1 MRKPGPLPA
10 GARLSL
16 PFWGTRDEL
25 TEVVALAR
33 AGALSVEVERFPL
46 AAAAEAI
53 ARLRAG
59 KLRGRAVLIP

>member
-1 MRKPGPLPA
+1 
-10 GARLSL
+10 
-16 PFWGTRDEL
+16 
-25 TEVVALAR
+25 VVALAR

-59 KLRGRAVLIP
+59 TLQGRAVLIPQLDS